1 MKKVLSKIA
10 LSALALT
17 ALQSNLLAA
26 QMPTVESYRVDTQ
39 AYAAVGLYFG
49 NGTLVPYGLVGARRT
64 TVDTDNIIKGADASL
79 RINFKNSSVAVD
91 STRLSWLYGNRNLY
105 ANTGVGYS
113 FDSKS
118 WLGTLAAEGDYYR
131 VGSDYLFTTEKFN
144 PYIEAVTIG
153 KPDEFKKQVT
163 TTPPPLL

>member
-17 ALQSNLLAA
+17 ALQSNAFA
-26 QMPTVESYRVDTQ
+26 GGADPIVSDSYRVDTQ

-79 RINFKNSSVAVD
+79 RVNFKNSSVAVD

-131 VGSDYLFTTEKFN
+131 VGFDYLFTAEKFN

-153 KPDEFKKQVT
+153 KPDEVRNQVV
-163 TTPPPLL
+163 TPG